1 MSSFRLPPVA
11 ATTPWSAGINL
22 AGALAVTYGLWRGA
36 PHLAPWVVAAVAV
49 GLVAWVARI
58 LLATRWGARTDGVRD
73 LEPAAAPRGRTRA
86 RALGA
91 SLLAVMLLVGAL
103 TAIPTQG
110 LGVALLV
117 VAVLV
122 VTSDPASAPLVWGT
136 AVLAGALG
144 IAVGTVLVLVGLGGP
159 GEVNVLGL
167 LAVIAGLVLA
177 VFVGFGRRAQRVL
190 LAERERASAE
200 ALRAQA
206 AAHRI
211 AIARDLHDVLAHS
224 LGGLVVQLDAVE
236 ALLDAGDTEK
246 ASARVAAARG
256 LAVEG
261 LGEAREAVRALR
273 EPEPE
278 TGSVSADPVAPAAV
292 ETRIRALVG
301 AHQGVRLDVT
311 GVSHPTS
318 AALAEALVRA
328 VQEGLSNARKHA
340 PGAAVR
346 VGLVWHP
353 DHVECTIENTVPAA
367 PAEDRGLAATGGGYG
382 LRGVRERFAVLGGTV
397 QVGVVPGASKGA
409 EASPANDPDTD
420 APDRFVLRA
429 EAPA

>member
-1 MSSFRLPPVA
+1 MTSFRLPPLV

-36 PHLAPWVVAAVAV
+36 PHFAPWVVAAVVA

-58 LLATRWGARTDGVRD
+58 LLVTRWGARTGDVRD
-73 LEPAAAPRGRTRA
+73 LSLEAAPRVGAGWRV
-86 RALGA
+86 LGA
-91 SLLAVMLLVGAL
+91 ILLAVMVISGAL

-122 VTSDPASAPLVWGT
+122 ATSDPASAPLVWGVV
-136 AVLAGALG
+136 VLVGALG
-144 IAVGTVLVLVGLGGP
+144 IAIGTVLVLVGLGGSA
-159 GEVNVLGL
+159 EVNVLGL

-177 VFVGFGRRAQRVL
+177 VVVGFGRRAQRVL
-190 LAERERASAE
+190 LAEREQASVE
-200 ALRAQA
+200 ALRAQS

-236 ALLDAGDTEK
+236 ALLDAGETEK
-246 ASARVAAARG
+246 AAARVAAARG

-278 TGSVSADPVAPAAV
+278 RGSGSADPVPPAVV
-292 ETRIRALVG
+292 ESRIRALI
-301 AHQGVRLDVT
+301 AAEQGVRLDVT
-311 GVSHPTS
+311 GFSHPVS

-353 DHVECTIENTVPAA
+353 DRVECTIENPVSAA
-367 PAEDRGLAATGGGYG
+367 PAEDRALAATGGGYG

-397 QVGVVPGASKGA
+397 QAGVEPGASKGQ
-409 EASPANDPDTD
+409 ERD
-420 APDRFVLRA
+420 ADRFVLRA

>member
-1 MSSFRLPPVA
+1 MSSFRLPPLA

-22 AGALAVTYGLWRGA
+22 AGALAVAYGLWRGA
-36 PHLAPWVVAAVAV
+36 PHFAPWVVVAVAA
-49 GLVAWVARI
+49 GLVAWVART
-58 LLATRWGARTDGVRD
+58 LLATRWGARAGEASAPPSAVASRTSPDGRV
-73 LEPAAAPRGRTRA
+73 
-86 RALGA
+86 LGA
-91 SLLAVMLLVGAL
+91 ALLAVMVIAGAL

-122 VTSDPASAPLVWGT
+122 VTSDPASSPLVWG
-136 AVLAGALG
+136 AVVLAGALG
-144 IAVGTVLVLVGLGGP
+144 IAVGTVLALAGLGGS

-167 LAVIAGLVLA
+167 LAVIAGLVLSVVA
-177 VFVGFGRRAQRVL
+177 GFGRRAQRVL

-236 ALLDAGDTEK
+236 ALLDAGDTER
-246 ASARVAAARG
+246 AAARVAAARG

-278 TGSVSADPVAPAAV
+278 RGSGSADPVAAAAV
-292 ETRIRALVG
+292 ETRIRALI
-301 AHQGVRLDVT
+301 AAEQGVRLDVA
-311 GVSHPTS
+311 GVAHPMS
-318 AALAEALVRA
+318 GALAEALVRT

-353 DHVECTIENTVPAA
+353 DRVECTIENPVSAA
-367 PAEDRGLAATGGGYG
+367 PTQDGALAATGGGYG

-397 QVGVVPGASKGA
+397 QAGVVPGAATAVGSA
-409 EASPANDPDTD
+409 PEND
-420 APDRFVLRA
+420 ADRFVLRA